1 LVGLQLAP
9 LVTTLAAT
17 GVPAAAGSVTAP
29 EPPPRV
35 TESSFF
41 SGTGVA
47 GGKTQAGLGLSGLGT
62 HRVSYFEFGLEL
74 NMSLLFSAMLGVGA
88 LAGVHVGDDF
98 SLRVLSTGGVH
109 HYLGVG
115 RDLLSDD
122 PGASGSTPYVGAR
135 VVLAYRWRV
144 SSVQRRPF
152 FGLMGGLDQDL
163 DQRDVTVRY
172 SDDYYTPP
180 STSRHHLGQT
190 TYTGL
195 FVAGLE
201 LDLAPY

>member
-1 LVGLQLAP
+1 
-9 LVTTLAAT
+9 
-17 GVPAAAGSVTAP
+17 
-29 EPPPRV
+29 
-35 TESSFF
+35 
-41 SGTGVA
+41 
-47 GGKTQAGLGLSGLGT
+47 
-62 HRVSYFEFGLEL
+62 
-74 NMSLLFSAMLGVGA
+74 MLGVSA

-109 HYLGVG
+109 HYVG
-115 RDLLSDD
+115 IGRGLISDD

-152 FGLMGGLDQDL
+152 FGLLGGLDQDL
-163 DQRDVTVRY
+163 DQRDVTVTY
-172 SDDYYTPP
+172 SDGDYLTPP
-180 STSRHHLGQT
+180 SRSTHHLGQT